1 MSELFFVMCTSSELL
16 RKVSVSELRL
26 SGLLD
31 AETAEFVAKHIDST
45 LRQGFREE
53 AFLAAMCE
61 AHGYRPPESFWC
73 LEATT

>member
-53 AFLAAMCE
+53 AFLE
-61 AHGYRPPESFWC
+61 ASH
-73 LEATT
+73 